1 MTGEACD
8 PAATK
13 RYWCVAAALKT
24 ELAAVRALRLSNII
38 LVETGVGPDNAR
50 RAIREAV
57 EKQAIG
63 GVIQIGFA
71 GGLSQSLLS
80 GDIVVAT
87 AVEGEGAAPI
97 APDLPERATKTF
109 SGDILCHTGTFV
121 TNDKILATA
130 ADKQAIADRRPEG
143 DIACVDMESAPAAGI
158 CAERGIP
165 YLGLRAITDTLEEDL
180 PIDLNECRGRDG
192 NIDTMR
198 VMWAAVHHPTT
209 ISGLMDL
216 RRRALECAQT
226 LATCVRAIVT
236 AYPSP
241 ETLSNATPE

>member
-1 MTGEACD
+1 MTVETGDSAG
-8 PAATK
+8 TK
-13 RYWCVAAALKT
+13 AWCVAAALKT
-24 ELAAVRALRLSNII
+24 ELSAVRALRLSDII
-38 LVETGVGPDNAR
+38 LLETGVGPDNAR

-57 EKQAIG
+57 DKQAIG
-63 GVIQIGFA
+63 GLIQIGFA
-71 GGLSQSLLS
+71 GGLTQSLLS
-80 GDIVVAT
+80 GDIVVAS

-97 APDLPERATKTF
+97 APDLPARAQETF
-109 SGDILCHTGTFV
+109 SGDIRCRTGTFV
-121 TNDKILATA
+121 THDKILATA

-143 DIACVDMESAPAAGI
+143 DIACVDMESAPVTGI

-216 RRRALECAQT
+216 RRRARECAQT

-236 AYPSP
+236 AYPTPDTFSNASP
-241 ETLSNATPE
+241 E